1 MNDSVISVRQLNLYV
16 KSLLDGQV
24 RLQNA
29 AVIGEISN
37 FKNHYASG
45 HWYFT
50 LKDSDAAIRCVM
62 FRFNAA
68 GVRFTPSDGMQ
79 VIAVGRVSIY
89 EKDGSYQLYAEQL
102 FPAGEGAEAL
112 KFEEIKNRLQNEGLF
127 DTQNKRP
134 LPKFPKNIAV
144 ITSATGAAVQDILN
158 ITGRRWPMARII
170 MCPVSVQGKSA
181 VPEMLSALER
191 VYTLGA
197 ADVIIIGRGGG
208 SAEDLREF
216 NDETLARKIYES
228 PVPVIS
234 AVGHETDF
242 SICDFVADM
251 RAPTPSAAAE
261 LAVPDCEEVL
271 TKLNKYKLYMRAA
284 LKSAYESSNA
294 RLTAVI
300 LSPYLVNPLNMLILP
315 RLERADRAADKI
327 LSLITAGVDQ
337 KNSALCENA
346 ARLDALS
353 PLKVLARGYAAVL
366 KDGRA
371 VKSVEELNEND
382 TIDITLADGKAVCRV
397 TERERFN

>member
-1 MNDSVISVRQLNLYV
+1 MNNCAISVRQLNLYV

-24 RLQNA
+24 KLQNT
-29 AVIGEISN
+29 AVLGEISN

-68 GVRFTPSDGMQ
+68 GVKFTPSDGMQ
-79 VIAVGRVSIY
+79 VIVVGRVSLY

-102 FPAGEGAEAL
+102 FPAGEGAEAI
-112 KFEEIKNRLQNEGLF
+112 KFEEIKNRLQKEGLF
-127 DTQNKRP
+127 DAENKRP

-144 ITSATGAAVQDILN
+144 VTSGTGAAVKDILN
-158 ITGRRWPMARII
+158 ITGRRWPMAQII
-170 MCPVSVQGKSA
+170 MCPVTVQGKSA
-181 VPEMLSALER
+181 VPEMLCTLER
-191 VYTLGA
+191 VYALGI

-208 SAEDLREF
+208 SAEDLKEF

-261 LAVPDCEEVL
+261 LAVPDEKEVSAR
-271 TKLNKYKLYMRAA
+271 LNKYILYMRTA
-284 LKSAYESSNA
+284 LKSAYESCNA
-294 RLTAVI
+294 RLARVSS
-300 LSPYLVNPLNMLILP
+300 SPCFADPLNMLIYS
-315 RLERADRAADKI
+315 RLERADRATDKM
-327 LSLITAGVDQ
+327 LRLCAAGIEQ
-337 KNSALCENA
+337 RSAALCENA
-346 ARLDALS
+346 AKLDALS

-366 KDGRA
+366 KNGKT
-371 VKSVEELNEND
+371 VKSVDELNKND
-382 TIDITLADGKAVCRV
+382 ILDITLADGNAACKVI
-397 TERERFN
+397 EKERFN